1 MRLGIELQ
9 LITLVADAGFDRH
22 ADSPEAVTREANTR
36 RDIASRR
43 YRVTLPY
50 DAQRTSTDELSRSQ
64 QLAGKQAGEGEVGVL
79 RDFLSRVEP
88 CSNVYLIIEHEGE
101 EYMGALL
108 RLIADDGK
116 YAMK

>member
-1 MRLGIELQ
+1 M
-9 LITLVADAGFDRH
+9 
-22 ADSPEAVTREANTR
+22 
-36 RDIASRR
+36 
-43 YRVTLPY
+43 
-50 DAQRTSTDELSRSQ
+50 
-64 QLAGKQAGEGEVGVL
+64 L